1 MTTELCY
8 TYYIQLVE
16 RLVEFPSDCRT
27 KVHFCS
33 KKKFSSQAPEPYLIR
48 TFPVN
53 LCFFSSYLYHRFSNQ
68 QPTKLSMYVL
78 PFLCMRFYTG
88 RKYFI
93 NKNCL
98 FYAKCFEFEEKCQ
111 ASFFCSSIQPQ
122 HTVVYALDWS
132 RILTQDDDKI

>member
-68 QPTKLSMYVL
+68 QPTKLSMYFLFCVCAFTREENISLIKIACFMLNVL
-78 PFLCMRFYTG
+78 NLKRNV
-88 RKYFI
+88 RH
-93 NKNCL
+93 L
-98 FYAKCFEFEEKCQ
+98 FFVV
-111 ASFFCSSIQPQ
+111 ASSLSHEPLL
-122 HTVVYALDWS
+122 LDS
-132 RILTQDDDKI
+132 LVQIKL